1 MPGLCEE
8 WDSPHTSNNNRKK
21 PECYFSNLLIW
32 NTIILSKEDS
42 QLIQVIFWWMSQLAV
57 YYLCYLSY
65 LHSQGKWRVSFGGLF
80 NTGLRTLWI
89 KYPAFSSFI
98 LSKPY
103 YPVCKAHPVR
113 APPVFK
119 HLSTFPCSAP
129 GFLLMVW
136 TWKMDCFGQ
145 SKQPSCQQRR
155 QIQSPGKTKYMG
167 NQNCRPL
174 KFSERNKTEQYWN
187 IVASVYRAHMTSCQ
201 GVKGSEKRELR
212 VHWLPDALILP
223 PIWRTYHF
231 KLSEPKN
238 KYNHPS

>member
-42 QLIQVIFWWMSQLAV
+42 QLIPVIFWWMSQLAV

-103 YPVCKAHPVR
+103 YSVCK
-113 APPVFK
+113 K
-119 HLSTFPCSAP
+119 HTLWEPHQSLNTCPH
-129 GFLLMVW
+129 FLVLHLGSYWWCGHEKW
-136 TWKMDCFGQ
+136 TVL
-145 SKQPSCQQRR
+145 
-155 QIQSPGKTKYMG
+155 G
-167 NQNCRPL
+167 NQNNQAASKGG
-174 KFSERNKTEQYWN
+174 KFNLQEKQNIWAIKIAGHWN
-187 IVASVYRAHMTSCQ
+187 F
-201 GVKGSEKRELR
+201 LR
-212 VHWLPDALILP
+212 GIRQSN
-223 PIWRTYHF
+223 I
-231 KLSEPKN
+231 EI
-238 KYNHPS
+238 